1 MVCVARLSEL
11 ESLIDAVMKD
21 KGENVMKV
29 VIAPDSFKG
38 SVSSTKAA
46 SLIEQSIKLMNEG
59 IETVMIPMADGGEG
73 TVDAFL
79 AIFGGERI
87 EETVEDPLGREI
99 SAFYGWIDR
108 DQTAIIETAAASG
121 LPLLKEEE
129 LNPYQASTYGTGQLI
144 KSALNKG
151 AKKII
156 VGLGGS
162 ATVDAGTGCLQALGV
177 RFLDKQGAELRA
189 CGENLRNI
197 YSIDDSK
204 LDARL
209 RNTEIIVASDVMN
222 PLLGPNGAVYVFG
235 PQKGVK
241 EHELPIF
248 EEYMSHYATVVIQTV
263 QKDETNSPGSG
274 AAGGFGFSLQSF
286 LSIQMMS
293 GFELI
298 AKLSLLEEHIK
309 EADLVITGEGKFD
322 SQSLYGK
329 VPIGIARIA
338 KKYYTPVV
346 VFAGNIEDNLDSL
359 ESQGISLIYPIVD
372 GIMTLQEAMENGCEL
387 IKRTTRRFF
396 KAVQI
401 GYSIKKEV

>member
-1 MVCVARLSEL
+1 
-11 ESLIDAVMKD
+11 
-21 KGENVMKV
+21 MKV

-46 SLIEQSIKLMNEG
+46 SLIEQSIQSMNEH
-59 IETVMIPMADGGEG
+59 IETVTIPMADGGEG

-87 EETVEDPLGREI
+87 EETVEDPLGRSI
-99 SAFYGWIDR
+99 KASYGWIGHEK
-108 DQTAIIETAAASG
+108 TAIIETAAASG
-121 LPLLKEEE
+121 LPLLMEDE
-129 LNPYQASTYGTGQLI
+129 LNPFLASTFGTGQLI
-144 KSALNKG
+144 QSALNKG

-162 ATVDAGTGCLQALGV
+162 ATVDAGTGCFQALGMK
-177 RFLDKQGAELRA
+177 FFDQEGKELRA
-189 CGENLRNI
+189 CGNNLQNI
-197 YSIDDSK
+197 ETIDISE
-204 LDARL
+204 LDVRL
-209 RNTEIIVASDVMN
+209 KDTEIIVASDVTN

-241 EHELPIF
+241 EEELPIF
-248 EEYMSHYATVVIQTV
+248 EKSMAHYARIVYQTV
-263 QKDETNSPGSG
+263 AKDETNSSGSG
-274 AAGGFGFSLQSF
+274 AAGGFGFSLRSF

-298 AKLSLLEEHIK
+298 AKLSRLEDHIR

-338 KKYYTPVV
+338 KKYKTPVV
-346 VFAGNIEDNLDSL
+346 VFAGKIEEETDSV
-359 ESQGISLIYPIVD
+359 ETEGISLLCPIID
-372 GIMTLQEAMENGCEL
+372 RPMTLQEAMANGDKLLSTSTRRLLKSLQLGSL
-387 IKRTTRRFF
+387 IKNRQAF
-396 KAVQI
+396 I
-401 GYSIKKEV
+401 

>member
-1 MVCVARLSEL
+1 LKE
-11 ESLIDAVMKD
+11 AVIKD
-21 KGENVMKV
+21 KGENGMKV

-46 SLIEQSIKLMNEG
+46 SLIEHSIKLINEG
-59 IETVMIPMADGGEG
+59 IETVVIPMADGGEG

-99 SAFYGWIDR
+99 TAFYGWLGKEK
-108 DQTAIIETAAASG
+108 TAVIETAAASG

-129 LNPYQASTYGTGQLI
+129 LNPYLASTYGTGQLI

-177 RFLDKQGAELRA
+177 RFLDETGTELRA
-189 CGENLRNI
+189 CGGNLRNI
-197 YSIDDSK
+197 HSIDYSQ

-209 RNTEIIVASDVMN
+209 ENTEIIVASDVTN

-235 PQKGVK
+235 PQKGIK
-241 EHELPIF
+241 EQELPIF
-248 EEYMSHYATVVIQTV
+248 EEYMSHYATVVNQTV
-263 QKDETNSPGSG
+263 QKDEINSPGSG

-286 LSIQMMS
+286 LSIQMIS

-298 AKLSLLEEHIK
+298 AKLSRLEEHIK

-329 VPIGIARIA
+329 VPIGIARMA

-346 VFAGNIEDNLDSL
+346 VFAGKIEENLDSL
-359 ESQGISLIYPIVD
+359 ESEGISLLYPIVD
-372 GIMTLQEAMENGCEL
+372 GVMTLQEAMENGCEL
-387 IKRTTRRFF
+387 IKKSTRRFF

-401 GYSIKKEV
+401 GSSSKKEI